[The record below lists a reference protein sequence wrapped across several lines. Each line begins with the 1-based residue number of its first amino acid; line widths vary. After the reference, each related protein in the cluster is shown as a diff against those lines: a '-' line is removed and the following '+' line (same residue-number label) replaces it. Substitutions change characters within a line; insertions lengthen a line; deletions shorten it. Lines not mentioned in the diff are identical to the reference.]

1 MFACT
6 KRGLMTNSNLAAS
19 LEMSDNNIRI
29 PVSFEKPLFI
39 GIPKYLRRQTLGCTP
54 ANTAVSVAV
63 TEIRPPD
70 LTDLNNE
77 SIYGVGLP
85 NGSKSAIVNLFA
97 RRVSWSTKNLLT
109 S

>member
-1 MFACT
+1 
-6 KRGLMTNSNLAAS
+6 SNLAAS
-19 LEMSDNNIRI
+19 LEMSETNSRI

-54 ANTAVSVAV
+54 DNTAVSVAV
-63 TEIRPPD
+63 TDIKPPD

-77 SIYGVGLP
+77 SMYGVGLP
-85 NGSKSAIVNLFA
+85 NRSKSAIMNLFFPL
-97 RRVSWSTKNLLT
+97 VSCSIKNLLT